1 MAMAERSRS
10 ADALARAA
18 AAAAVVASS
27 IMPLRVAVLAGAVN
41 VGILPR
47 LLPVVFVMSLAG
59 LIAAWFLSRRR
70 PDEPSESSSQIKNPF
85 SLVAALSF
93 AAIYAVVLVVVHG
106 SGVYFG
112 AGGTYAAAG
121 LSAVAD
127 VDAVTIAFSR
137 LGPGDTVWRMPAAA
151 VTVAAVANTLVKMG
165 IALATGSARFRRYV
179 GVSLAATAVVGAAA
193 GLLVYW
199 RF

>member
-1 MAMAERSRS
+1 
-10 ADALARAA
+10 
-18 AAAAVVASS
+18 
-27 IMPLRVAVLAGAVN
+27 VLAGAVN
-41 VGILPR
+41 AGILPR

-70 PDEPSESSSQIKNPF
+70 PDEQSESGSQIKNPF
-85 SLVAALSF
+85 SVMAALTF
-93 AAIYAVVLVVVHG
+93 AVIYAVVLIVVRG
-106 SGVYFG
+106 AGVYFG
-112 AGGTYAAAG
+112 TGGTYAAAG
-121 LSAVAD
+121 LSAIAD

-137 LGPGDTVWRMPAAA
+137 LGPGDSAWRMPAAA

-165 IALATGSARFRRYV
+165 IALATGNPRLRRYV
-179 GVSLAATAVVGAAA
+179 GVSLAASAAVGTAA